1 MMIIKYQ
8 SFILLVLM
16 VLFSFVSSLI
26 LLNNLNT
33 NINTDSV
40 NEIVNHVTVDSETN
54 TTTITSLKSD
64 LVESIVFTTNVTNS
78 KKEKLMD
85 QINVIDNFFVEGNRL
100 QVGYGEITSLDVND
114 LQICGEAG
122 NKLTIQASN
131 DIGTD
136 AQVLKF
142 PTSST
147 LSNTYL
153 KNDGTGNLNW
163 EQLDSDVVYPLISNP
178 SGSLISPSIAF
189 TDNQSAG
196 LYYELNRISTA
207 LNGVKIVEI
216 NPIESVFSN
225 VVRAERFGTSLTG
238 KFSAASDGTMICSK
252 AIIESSLNTKTM
264 ITTDST
270 ISNIH
275 ENNIVISTS
284 PTPIV
289 FTLPLMVSS
298 GGRDVGRV
306 ITIIKTN
313 NVTSTINTSGS
324 DVIVDV
330 KSSLANFNLATGKSI
345 KFLSN
350 YDDLSTS
357 TWYAY

>member
-1 MMIIKYQ
+1 
-8 SFILLVLM
+8 
-16 VLFSFVSSLI
+16 
-26 LLNNLNT
+26 
-33 NINTDSV
+33 V
-40 NEIVNHVTVDSETN
+40 NEIVNNVTVDSETN
-54 TTTITSLKSD
+54 TITITSLQSN

-196 LYYELNRISTA
+196 LYYESNRISTA

-216 NPIESVFSN
+216 NPSESVFSN
-225 VVRAERFGTSLTG
+225 IVRAERFGTLAG
-238 KFSAASDGTMICSK
+238 NFAASSDGSMVCSK
-252 AIIESSLNTKTM
+252 AIIENSLNTKTM
-264 ITTDST
+264 ITDSSSLA
-270 ISNIH
+270 IL
-275 ENNIVISTS
+275 ENNNVLSTS
-284 PTPIV
+284 LTPSV
-289 FTLPLMVSS
+289 FTLPLIVSS
-298 GGRDVGRV
+298 GGRGVGRV
-306 ITIIKTN
+306 VTIIKTN
-313 NVTSTINTSGS
+313 NVTSVVNTSGS